1 MNTKNK
7 KYIIDGYKGVME
19 LDLTNI
25 DPKYH
30 KLYIDQHYQDI
41 KDYNIYQSTLE
52 THLQYENTIVRI
64 QKNNE
69 VERDI
74 IIKKIEKKKKEKD
87 QYYERINE
95 SKKKYEKNINEKYK

>member
-69 VERDI
+69 VESDTDI
-74 IIKKIEKKKKEKD
+74 NNDSTE
-87 QYYERINE
+87 
-95 SKKKYEKNINEKYK
+95 

>member
-7 KYIIDGYKGVME
+7 KCIIDGYKGIME

-30 KLYIDQHYQDI
+30 KSYITQHYKDI
-41 KDYNIYQSTLE
+41 KDYKIYQSTLE

-74 IIKKIEKKKKEKD
+74 IIKKEEEKKQKKD
-87 QYYERINE
+87 QYYEKFYE
-95 SKKKYEKNINEKYK
+95 SKKKYENF